1 MKSKIIL
8 GIFILCIYSSA
19 NCQNENSKIELNFSS
34 HYSLLGTGDYSAF
47 YYNNGINYSITPLLQ
62 ISASLGF
69 IYSSN
74 NGENNILM
82 YHHNSYLL
90 GNFYIRILP
99 INTKKFTGYFGFGS
113 SNRYRAEIV
122 LSGLRNYGG
131 NIIYDYTDNFSFDA
145 GYLVYLGFS
154 YKISSKI
161 SIILN
166 GEMDNYKDGTGISS
180 VGMGI
185 NIKI

>member
-19 NCQNENSKIELNFSS
+19 NCQNEESKIELNSS
-34 HYSLLGTGDYSAF
+34 CHYSLLGTGDYSAF
-47 YYNNGINYSITPLLQ
+47 YYNNGINYSVTPLLQ
-62 ISASLGF
+62 ICASLGF

-74 NGENNILM
+74 NGESNIFL
-82 YHHNSYLL
+82 YHNDSYLM

-99 INTKKFTGYFGFGS
+99 IKTKRFTGYLGLGS

-122 LSGLRNYGG
+122 LSGYSNYGG
-131 NIIYDYTDNFSFDA
+131 NITYDYTDNFSFDT
-145 GYLVYLGFS
+145 GYIVYLGFS
-154 YKISSKI
+154 YKISPKI

-166 GEMDNYKDGTGISS
+166 GEMDNYKNGTGVSS
-180 VGMGI
+180 IGMGI